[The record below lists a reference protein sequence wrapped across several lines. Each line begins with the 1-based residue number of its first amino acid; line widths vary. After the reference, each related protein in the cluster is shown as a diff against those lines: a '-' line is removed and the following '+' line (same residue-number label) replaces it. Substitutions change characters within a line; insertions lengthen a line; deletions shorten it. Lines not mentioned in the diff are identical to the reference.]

1 MNFGEII
8 CTFFQYSLISSLFRE
23 KLLRNYINAYMSFRS
38 NINYFDNVLLQL
50 FLLQNEI
57 TKFFSYY
64 YFLPIETRIGKFRS
78 LSFNKIESR
87 LLLIFVAISFDDG
100 AIRGVFK
107 ERKTTKPKE
116 REGEGETHACPM
128 DHDVITNRLFVFPRN
143 VTLICP
149 NLNKFHG
156 RCCS

>member
-1 MNFGEII
+1 
-8 CTFFQYSLISSLFRE
+8 
-23 KLLRNYINAYMSFRS
+23 MSFRG

-116 REGEGETHACPM
+116 REREKEKHTRVPW
-128 DHDVITNRLFVFPRN
+128 IT
-143 VTLICP
+143 TLSRIVY
-149 NLNKFHG
+149 LYFQG
-156 RCCS
+156 TSR